1 MTHVVCPTT
10 RGIPFRR
17 TLLTLLLLLAPL
29 AARADSR
36 GDAKRHYRTGM
47 SLIAAGKLE
56 RGIAELKQAYAIKPH
71 PDVLYNIARAYVD
84 LGEIREALSY
94 FQSYAATDPKDRAQ
108 VEAVMARLS
117 AATKIPLPAEADTQ
131 PAQPAAPSLDPQ
143 KLLADIQEMI
153 SRSKAERA
161 AVASPPAPIPEK
173 KAAVPAKAS
182 APPAKAAAP
191 ASDDMFEPTPITAD
205 TRATAQE
212 IAAALAPRVDENIF
226 EEQGAAPASRP
237 RSEAKTQP
245 VATIMG
251 EDEIRLS
258 GAATIPELLRRIPG
272 IDPADIGAAE
282 IRGLNR
288 RGPAKVLVLVDG
300 RSAVQELLG
309 GTTWPLFDLALSQ
322 VARIEIVRGPAPSVL
337 GTISIATVVNV
348 VTKAGEDAA
357 GARRAEEATAQG
369 GVAAGGKIPK

>member
-1 MTHVVCPTT
+1 
-10 RGIPFRR
+10 
-17 TLLTLLLLLAPL
+17 
-29 AARADSR
+29 
-36 GDAKRHYRTGM
+36 
-47 SLIAAGKLE
+47 
-56 RGIAELKQAYAIKPH
+56 
-71 PDVLYNIARAYVD
+71 
-84 LGEIREALSY
+84 
-94 FQSYAATDPKDRAQ
+94 
-108 VEAVMARLS
+108 
-117 AATKIPLPAEADTQ
+117 
-131 PAQPAAPSLDPQ
+131 
-143 KLLADIQEMI
+143 MI

-161 AVASPPAPIPEK
+161 AAVSPPAPAPEK
-173 KAAVPAKAS
+173 KAAVPAKAIVL
-182 APPAKAAAP
+182 PAKAAVPAP
-191 ASDDMFEPTPITAD
+191 DDMFEPTPITAD

-226 EEQGAAPASRP
+226 EEQGAAPASRS

-272 IDPADIGAAE
+272 IDPADIGTAE

-309 GTTWPLFDLALSQ
+309 GTTWPLFDLPLSE
-322 VARIEIVRGPAPSVL
+322 VARVEVLRGSAPSVL

-348 VTKAGEDAA
+348 ITKAGEDAA
-357 GARRAEEATAQG
+357 VARRAEEATAQG
-369 GVAAGGKIPK
+369 GVAAGGKTPK